1 METQLSSSSSSPS
14 CWYCYG
20 KCWWRKSQMKMKR
33 GKQTHTQVNNATL
46 QPKQLM
52 LCCLL
57 CMLIAV
63 LCCQC
68 LSVICISAY
77 QLHLIFF
84 RQGTLLFII
93 TFNVAIFITILP
105 LILTFLMI
113 SFIILILALYHFH
126 YLYFVNFLQYKP
138 PSATNCEIEMNK
150 MMIWLISRFNWYC
163 NNVVWWLSMG
173 GSKAWKVQI
182 MMNKNTVIGWMS
194 WVENAELNAKLKLWN
209 WREEPYWLVISETA
223 KQIEKNSELFNELME
238 MWECKLYSYKTI
250 SQSIFLFEAN
260 HLI

>member
-33 GKQTHTQVNNATL
+33 GKQTHTQANNATL

-93 TFNVAIFITILP
+93 I
-105 LILTFLMI
+105 
-113 SFIILILALYHFH
+113 H
-126 YLYFVNFLQYKP
+126 YLQCCYIYYVFASNSNISHDFIYNFNSGTLSFSLFVF
-138 PSATNCEIEMNK
+138 
-150 MMIWLISRFNWYC
+150 R
-163 NNVVWWLSMG
+163 
-173 GSKAWKVQI
+173 
-182 MMNKNTVIGWMS
+182 
-194 WVENAELNAKLKLWN
+194 
-209 WREEPYWLVISETA
+209 
-223 KQIEKNSELFNELME
+223 
-238 MWECKLYSYKTI
+238 
-250 SQSIFLFEAN
+250 
-260 HLI
+260 